1 MNLQRTHLFSFA
13 VLALTALTACSQGG
27 TQQSEGGT
35 TNVTATPAPET
46 LDAKSFQ
53 AAIGEGKALLVD
65 VRTPAEYAGGHLEG
79 SLNVDWTGADH
90 EAELAKLPK
99 DKPLLLYCRS
109 GGRSGQAMEYLR
121 SKGYQVQHLG
131 GGITAWMSAGL
142 PVTK

>member
-13 VLALTALTACSQGG
+13 VLALTALTACSQDG
-27 TQQSEGGT
+27 TPQPEGGT
-35 TNVTATPAPET
+35 TTVTATPTPET
-46 LDAKSFQ
+46 LDAKAFQ
-53 AAIGEGKALLVD
+53 AAIGQGKALLVD

-90 EAELAKLPK
+90 ETEFTKLPK
-99 DKPLLLYCRS
+99 DQPLLLYCRS
-109 GGRSGQAMEYLR
+109 GGRSGQAMEYLK
-121 SKGYQVQHLG
+121 SKGYQVQHLN

>member
-1 MNLQRTHLFSFA
+1 MNLQRAHLLSFA

-27 TQQSEGGT
+27 TQQPKAG
-35 TNVTATPAPET
+35 TATETTTQAPET

-79 SLNVDWTGADH
+79 SLNVDWTGANH
-90 EAELAKLPK
+90 EAEFAKLPK
-99 DKPLLLYCRS
+99 DQPLLLYCRS
-109 GGRSGQAMEYLR
+109 GGRSGQAMDYLK

-131 GGITAWMSAGL
+131 GGIGAWMSAGL
-142 PVTK
+142 PVTQ